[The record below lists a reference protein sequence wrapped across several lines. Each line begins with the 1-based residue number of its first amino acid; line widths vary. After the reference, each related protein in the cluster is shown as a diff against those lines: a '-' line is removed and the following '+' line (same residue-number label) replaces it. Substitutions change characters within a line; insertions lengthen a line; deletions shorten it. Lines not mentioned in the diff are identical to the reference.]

1 MTWKEAGLTS
11 IKVSR
16 VIEDGTGIAGIVLSL
31 VYRVPQIYVI
41 YKTKKAED
49 ISVWMI
55 FLQNASYVLAVAYG
69 VFIHDWIYITA
80 SILSFVQ
87 NIIILQMKKYYKRE
101 AEKNKRPLE
110 KNKLIPLN
118 NMSDVSD
125 VV

>member
-1 MTWKEAGLTS
+1 
-11 IKVSR
+11 
-16 VIEDGTGIAGIVLSL
+16 VLSL

-69 VFIHDWIYITA
+69 VFIHDWIYIVA